1 MASLKVQQKRTRRS
15 RLSKAKRKAHNIR
28 QVRRREEE
36 ASKLNQQEMM
46 QVMELVNKAK
56 TDPNFVMDEWEFRG
70 SDKKVAAARALF
82 EDMYSVSEEV
92 EKQEESTDS
101 EESQLDIWAETLP
114 LTDELTKEL
123 IETGELT
130 QEELEYVK
138 SFSEDGEMQLEW
150 NPKTKSLMTTGEMLD
165 AEE

>member
-1 MASLKVQQKRTRRS
+1 M
-15 RLSKAKRKAHNIR
+15 
-28 QVRRREEE
+28 
-36 ASKLNQQEMM
+36 
-46 QVMELVNKAK
+46 
-56 TDPNFVMDEWEFRG
+56 
-70 SDKKVAAARALF
+70 
-82 EDMYSVSEEV
+82 
-92 EKQEESTDS
+92 
-101 EESQLDIWAETLP
+101 
-114 LTDELTKEL
+114 TDELTKEL

>member
-1 MASLKVQQKRTRRS
+1 MPSFKVQQKRARRS

-36 ASKLNQQEMM
+36 NSKLNQQEMM
-46 QVMELVNKAK
+46 QVIELVNRARR
-56 TDPNFVMDEWEFRG
+56 DPDFVMDEWEFRG

-82 EDMYSVSEEV
+82 EDMYSVREEV

>member
-1 MASLKVQQKRTRRS
+1 MPSFKVQQKRARRS

-56 TDPNFVMDEWEFRG
+56 TDPNFVMNEWEFRG

-82 EDMYSVSEEV
+82 EDMYNVSEEV
-92 EKQEESTDS
+92 ETQ
-101 EESQLDIWAETLP
+101 
-114 LTDELTKEL
+114 
-123 IETGELT
+123 GE
-130 QEELEYVK
+130 V
-138 SFSEDGEMQLEW
+138 S
-150 NPKTKSLMTTGEMLD
+150 
-165 AEE
+165 